1 MTHMLPVTADGIRLF
16 LHVLAATIW
25 VGGLFTVAALLP
37 VLRSAGADVPRAAAR
52 RFGRVAW
59 VAFVVLIITGIWNI
73 AAADNTHEHGYQ
85 VTLSIKLAAV
95 ALAGLAAWWH
105 QRAKSRLALAA
116 GGAAAAVFSL
126 IALFLG
132 VILIEH

>member
-1 MTHMLPVTADGIRLF
+1 MTRMLPVTADGIRLF
-16 LHVLAATIW
+16 LHVLAATVW
-25 VGGLFTVAALLP
+25 VGGQITVAALLP

-52 RFGRVAW
+52 AFGRIAW

-73 AAADNTHEHGYQ
+73 AAAQHTHTHGYQ
-85 VTLSIKLAAV
+85 VTLGIKLAAV

-105 QRAKSRLALAA
+105 QRASSRLALAA

-126 IALFLG
+126 VALFLG
-132 VILIEH
+132 VVLVEH